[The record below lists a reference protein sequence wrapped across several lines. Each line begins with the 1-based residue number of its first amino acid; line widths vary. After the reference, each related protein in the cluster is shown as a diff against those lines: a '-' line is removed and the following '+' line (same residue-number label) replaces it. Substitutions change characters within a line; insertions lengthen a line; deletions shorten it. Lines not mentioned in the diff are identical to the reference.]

1 MVIQVGQTRQK
12 KKKKIK
18 IKCKIAKKKNFDNW
32 PLQVTVTLLSL
43 VRHVQGISYR
53 WWFPFHLLN
62 LQTAPAKQR
71 YSPQRSEAH
80 RWKRSRLTSIMRWVS
95 SDLSSS
101 PSISQPF
108 SDIPAKGPC
117 RGWHRYNPQELQH
130 PVWGLIERN
139 DSERWAATAE
149 RLEDWLVVF
158 NSLTALEVVIR
169 TWAPPDKRPLTTSTN
184 LSLKLLFKA

>member
-80 RWKRSRLTSIMRWVS
+80 HWKRSRLTSIMRWAS

-101 PSISQPF
+101 PSISRPF

-130 PVWGLIERN
+130 PISRPDWKERQWEPSRDCQKTGRLIGSIQQSYGSRSRDKDVGTTRQKAFN
-139 DSERWAATAE
+139 D
-149 RLEDWLVVF
+149 L
-158 NSLTALEVVIR
+158 
-169 TWAPPDKRPLTTSTN
+169 DKPVP
-184 LSLKLLFKA
+184 